1 MAARCNRFYFV
12 KPGDGCWAIANA
24 AAIPLDTFYA
34 LNPAVAT
41 DCSGLLSGF
50 YVCLGLT
57 SDGTPAT
64 TITTGDAVP
73 GVATSTAATT
83 SKAATTTTS
92 ATPVAATPSPVQTGM
107 VTGCT
112 RFYLVEKGDSCA
124 GIASAAGITTAS
136 LATLNPA
143 VGSSCF
149 GLLAGYYV
157 CLGTGSVGATTIVS
171 GPPVPV
177 STQVV

>member
-1 MAARCNRFYFV
+1 MAASCNRFYLV
-12 KPGDGCWAIANA
+12 KSGDGCWAIANA
-24 AAIPLDTFYA
+24 ASIPLDTFYA
-34 LNPAVAT
+34 LNPAVGT

-50 YVCLGLT
+50 YVCLGLA
-57 SDGTPAT
+57 SDGVPAT
-64 TITTGDAVP
+64 TITTGDPVP
-73 GVATSTAATT
+73 GVATSTVRITT
-83 SKAATTTTS
+83 SAATTTTS
-92 ATPVAATPSPVQTGM
+92 AASVAATPSPVQTGM
-107 VTGCT
+107 VTGCR

-177 STQVV
+177 ST